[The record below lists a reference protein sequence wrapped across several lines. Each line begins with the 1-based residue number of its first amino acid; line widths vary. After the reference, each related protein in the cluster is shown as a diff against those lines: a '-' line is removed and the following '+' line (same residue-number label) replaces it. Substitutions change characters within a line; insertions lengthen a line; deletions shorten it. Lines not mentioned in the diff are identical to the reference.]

1 MKSQNRKKVVVVGAG
16 RVGEAIAYTL
26 VLGRQASEIVMIDID
41 KGRAEGS
48 AHDIGHGLAYHSQV
62 TIRQGGYEECADAAI
77 VVITAGLA
85 RKPGQ
90 TRLDLARTNVSIIK
104 DITRNVMKYAENPIF
119 VITANPVDIMTYVV
133 QKESGVDPCRVIGSG
148 TVIDTARF
156 RYILSQRFSISIED
170 VYAYVLGEHG
180 DSQVLVWDSAS
191 IAGVPLKDYARQCG
205 IDLEAEKAQIEID
218 VKTAGAQV
226 IAQKGATFYGIAL
239 NTAKIVAAIM
249 DNDNAILPVGYVLP
263 HEVYGVKD
271 VVISVPCVV
280 NESGI
285 SKTLEIPLSPVEL
298 ESLQKSAE
306 MLKKFTHDVMNTDAE

>member
-1 MKSQNRKKVVVVGAG
+1 MKNLNRKKIVVVGAG

-62 TIRQGGYEECADAAI
+62 IIRQGGYEECADAAVI
-77 VVITAGLA
+77 IITAGLA

-119 VITANPVDIMTYVV
+119 VITANPVDIMTYVI
-133 QKESGVDPCRVIGSG
+133 QKESGVAPSRVIGSG
-148 TVIDTARF
+148 TVLDTARF
-156 RYILSQRFSISIED
+156 RYILGEKFKISIED

-180 DSQVLVWDSAS
+180 DSQVLVWEGAS
-191 IAGVPLKDYARQCG
+191 VAGIPLNDYARQAG
-205 IDLEAEKAQIEID
+205 IDLASEKAQIEVD

-249 DNDNAILPVGYVLP
+249 DNDNAILPVGHMLTK
-263 HEVYGVKD
+263 EVYGIKD
-271 VVISVPCVV
+271 VVISVPCVI
-280 NESGI
+280 NEGGI
-285 SKTLEIPLSPVEL
+285 ARALEIPLAPEEL
-298 ESLQKSAE
+298 EALQKSAA
-306 MLKKFTHDVMNTDAE
+306 MLKAFTGEVIATDD

>member
-1 MKSQNRKKVVVVGAG
+1 MKTQNRKKIIVVGAG

-77 VVITAGLA
+77 IITAGLA

-90 TRLDLARTNVSIIK
+90 TRLDLARTNVAIIK

-119 VITANPVDIMTYVV
+119 VVTSNPVDIMTYVI
-133 QKESGVDPCRVIGSG
+133 QKESGVASSRVIGSG
-148 TVIDTARF
+148 TVLDTARF
-156 RYILSQRFSISIED
+156 RYILGKRFNINIED

-180 DSQVLVWDSAS
+180 DSQVLVWEGAS
-191 IAGVPLKDYARQCG
+191 IAGIPLKDYARQAG
-205 IDLEAEKAQIEID
+205 IDLAAEAPQIEVD

-226 IAQKGATFYGIAL
+226 ISQKGATFYGIAL

-249 DNDNAILPVGYVLP
+249 DNDNAILPVGHVLTK
-263 HEVYGVKD
+263 EVYGIKD
-271 VVISVPCVV
+271 VVISVPCVI
-280 NESGI
+280 NEGGI
-285 SKTLEIPLSPVEL
+285 VRALEIPLAPEEL
-298 ESLQKSAE
+298 SALRKSAD
-306 MLKKFTHDVMNTDAE
+306 MLKAFTGEVMAEDA